1 MKVLVW
7 HCGCAANLFHYMY
20 PWHMYTVKMC
30 KSECSRVQCA
40 NVCYFPLHNIT
51 LYCDSYA
58 IRIYVLAVVSIHLH
72 SCMLFPVWCSAL
84 VLTDCQSNVLTPSIC
99 SMVTSLMDVM
109 SYTCGC
115 KLSMLL
121 VMWSP
126 VAVLSVLSVYTQYT
140 GHHQVFCL
148 YLCNLIH
155 VLYTYMHTILYSNT
169 FSCVNHYCPCVFVT
183 HSCV

>member
-1 MKVLVW
+1 MQMFVIS
-7 HCGCAANLFHYMY
+7 HCTISH
-20 PWHMYTVKMC
+20 YTVTPMLYVYMC
-30 KSECSRVQCA
+30 LQ
-40 NVCYFPLHNIT
+40 
-51 LYCDSYA
+51 LYPFTCTQ
-58 IRIYVLAVVSIHLH
+58 VVSLHLY